1 MDLKKEI
8 DEAKSKLQNLTQEV
22 QMLEQA
28 KQEKTIMA
36 VKIQGQ
42 IELLSRLLEEKDKQ

>member
-1 MDLKKEI
+1 MDIKKEL
-8 DEAKSKLQNLTQEV
+8 EETKNKLQNLAQEI

-36 VKIQGQ
+36 LKLQGSF
-42 IELLSRLLEEKDKQ
+42 ETLNKFLEEEK